1 MSSANN
7 VTPAPSAVPA
17 QATPAPS
24 PSNPTL
30 LSTIRPVVVLVL
42 VCAVAGALLGAVH
55 DVTAPIAARNAEE
68 RAQLTYAELVPD
80 AAAFEDA
87 PCDVDGCTAS
97 LKALD
102 QAGNVV
108 AYVIVAQSKGYG
120 GQVPIAVAF
129 GADGDVTSI
138 AAMSNSETPGLGTKI
153 ANESYIGQYVGRA
166 AEPTAAESID
176 MISGAT
182 ISSKAALAA
191 YNIAVQAYEEV
202 R

>member
-1 MSSANN
+1 MSSAN
-7 VTPAPSAVPA
+7 PSAPA
-17 QATPAPS
+17 SQNSALVAV
-24 PSNPTL
+24 
-30 LSTIRPVVVLVL
+30 RPVLVL
-42 VCAVAGALLGAVH
+42 VVICAVAGALLGAVH
-55 DVTAPIAARNAEE
+55 DVTAPVAAQNAEA
-68 RAQLTYAELVPD
+68 RARITYAELVPE
-80 AAAFEDA
+80 AVSFEDV
-87 PCDVDGCTAS
+87 PCDVEGCTAS

-102 QAGNVV
+102 QAGDVV
-108 AYVIVAQSKGYG
+108 AYVFVAQAKGYG

-129 GADGDVTSI
+129 AEDGHVLNI

-153 ANESYIGQYVGRA
+153 AHESHIGQYVGRT

-191 YNIAVQAYEEV
+191 FNTAVQAFEEV